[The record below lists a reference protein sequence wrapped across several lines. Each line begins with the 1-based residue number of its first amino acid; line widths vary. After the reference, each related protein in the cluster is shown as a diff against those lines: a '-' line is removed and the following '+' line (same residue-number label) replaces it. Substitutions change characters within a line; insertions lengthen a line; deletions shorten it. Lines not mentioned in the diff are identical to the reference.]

1 VDEGSTGQHAP
12 SDGDQGRRLV
22 EGRVTAQ
29 LPSGLYQ
36 VDVEGPSCWTRRD
49 YGRRRDM
56 KVRASV
62 KRICD
67 KCKVVRRRGV
77 VRVICTNAKHKQRQ
91 G

>member
-1 VDEGSTGQHAP
+1 MRHLPAA
-12 SDGDQGRRLV
+12 GRRLPAARI
-22 EGRVTAQ
+22 G
-29 LPSGLYQ
+29 
-36 VDVEGPSCWTRRD
+36 
-49 YGRRRDM
+49 M

-62 KRICD
+62 KKICD